1 MKVLFVSSGNSAM
14 GISPIIKSQGKSLE
28 RNKIDIDYF
37 LIDGKG
43 IVGYYQ
49 SIKAFRKFIKDKRYD
64 IIHAHYGLSALVA
77 FFGKKREKIIVSFMG
92 DDIVGSHNFDGDIT
106 TISKIIVFINKFFA
120 KYFFDFNI
128 VKSNEMLRV
137 LNVSNSKVIS
147 NGVDFDRF
155 FEMDKKEIENSLI
168 QKTNGIK
175 QVLFCSNPNRP
186 EKNYSLAKEAV
197 KHLLK
202 KDVELKYL
210 YGIDHDDLIKHY
222 NLADCLLLTSFHEGS
237 PNVIKEAMACNIP
250 IVSTDVGDVKEVIGK
265 TKGCFI
271 TTFEVKDVADNISNA
286 LKYGKKTTG
295 RKDIRYLESSV
306 VAKKIIELYK
316 DILEK

>member
-1 MKVLFVSSGNSAM
+1 MRVLFVSSGNSIT
-14 GISPIIKSQGKSLE
+14 GVSPIIKSQGESLKRSKVE
-28 RNKIDIDYF
+28 IDYF
-37 LIDGKG
+37 LIKGKG
-43 IVGYYQ
+43 IKGYYQ
-49 SIKAFRKFIKDKRYD
+49 SIKEVRKHIKHKEYD
-64 IIHAHYGLSALVA
+64 IIHAHYGLSAIVA
-77 FFGKKREKIIVSFMG
+77 IISKRNEKIIVSFMG
-92 DDIVGSHNFDGDIT
+92 DDLVGSHNFDGDIT
-106 TISKIIVFINKFFA
+106 NVSKVMVFINKIFA

-128 VKSNEMLRV
+128 VKSNEMLRI

-175 QVLFCSNPNRP
+175 QVLFCSNPNRS

-197 KHLLK
+197 KHLTK
-202 KDVELKYL
+202 KNIELKYIH
-210 YGIDHDDLIKHY
+210 GIDQENLVNYY
-222 NLADCLLLTSFHEGS
+222 NSADCLLLTSFHEGS

-250 IVSTDVGDVKEVIGK
+250 IVSTNVGDVKEVIGN
-265 TKGCFI
+265 TNGCFI
-271 TTFEVKDVADNISNA
+271 TTFDPEDVANNIEKA
-286 LKYGKKTTG
+286 LNYGKRTTG
-295 RKDIRYLESSV
+295 REDIWYLESSV